1 MEDKFK
7 FLRLPLLVLGIFV
20 VVGISGYSYFFYSI
34 MATNDE
40 SALIRGDILL
50 KEKKENR
57 EMVERNLLRGTE
69 KERQILDNYFVNS
82 NSIISFIER
91 LEGLGR
97 ASGVRLT
104 LSSVDIDN
112 ERKNALKI
120 NLRASGM
127 FSGIYYLVSL
137 IEAMPY
143 EIDVTRF
150 SISKSGSSASK
161 DNNLWEGDVSLEL
174 FSFISSK

>member
-1 MEDKFK
+1 MEEKNK
-7 FLRLPLLVLGIFV
+7 FLRTPLVVLGVFALA
-20 VVGISGYSYFFYSI
+20 GLFGYGYFFYSI
-34 MATNDE
+34 TTTNNE
-40 SALIRGDILL
+40 ASLIRGDILL

-57 EMVERNLLRGTE
+57 AFVDRNLVRGTE
-69 KERQILDNYFVNS
+69 NERQVLDNYFVNS

-91 LEGLGR
+91 LESLGR
-97 ASGVRLT
+97 ASRVSLT
-104 LSSVDIDN
+104 LSSVDIDS

-120 NLRASGM
+120 NLRMTGT
-127 FSGIYYLVSL
+127 FSGIYYLISL

-150 SISKSGSSASK
+150 SISKSASPSAK
-161 DNNLWEGDVSLEL
+161 DNDLWEGETSMEL